1 MSKLFYVMIKSMT
14 GFGKAACECR
24 NRNIT
29 IEIKTLNSKQIDINA
44 RIPNG
49 YRDREPQMRSLISG
63 RLQRGKIDFAINVE
77 ITGEASNYKVNKPLA
92 LKYYSE
98 LKELS
103 VSLDEKEISDFLPL
117 LIRMPDILVS
127 EKEEVSEE
135 EWTSVFQAIEEAL
148 KQVDD
153 FRIQEGRMLENDL
166 LVRIDIILQL
176 LDKVE
181 PFEKTRFDNLKAK
194 ILKDLNDFTEKE
206 SIDKNRFEQELVYYL
221 EKLDITEEKVRL
233 KKHCEYFIETMKE
246 SESKG
251 KKLAFISQEI
261 GREINTLGSKAN
273 EANIQRVVVQMKDEL
288 EKIKE
293 QLFNIL

>member
-1 MSKLFYVMIKSMT
+1 MT
-14 GFGKAACECR
+14 GFGKAICECQS
-24 NRNIT
+24 RNIT

-49 YRDREPQMRSLISG
+49 YRDREPQMRSLISS
-63 RLQRGKIDFAINVE
+63 RLQRGKIDFSINVE
-77 ITGEASNYKVNKPLA
+77 ITGEASNYKINKPLA

-103 VSLDEKEISDFLPL
+103 GDLNENDFSDFLPL

-127 EKEEVSEE
+127 EKEEVSDA
-135 EWTSVFQAIEEAL
+135 EWNSVFQAAEEAL

-153 FRIQEGRMLENDL
+153 FRIQEGKMLENDL
-166 LVRIDIILQL
+166 LIRNNIILQL

-181 PFEKTRFDNLKAK
+181 PFEKIRFENLKAK
-194 ILKDLNDFTEKE
+194 ILKDLNDFTEKD

-233 KKHCEYFIETMKE
+233 RKHCEYFVETMKE
-246 SESKG
+246 PESKG
-251 KKLAFISQEI
+251 KKLIFISQEI
-261 GREINTLGSKAN
+261 
-273 EANIQRVVVQMKDEL
+273 
-288 EKIKE
+288 
-293 QLFNIL
+293 

>member
-1 MSKLFYVMIKSMT
+1 MT
-14 GFGKAACECR
+14 GFGKALCECQ

-49 YRDREPQMRSLISG
+49 YRDKEPQMRSLISS
-63 RLQRGKIDFAINVE
+63 RLQRGKIDFSVNVE
-77 ITGEASNYKVNKPLA
+77 ITGEASNYKINKPLA

-103 VSLDEKEISDFLPL
+103 ADLNETDFSDFLPL

-127 EKEEVSEE
+127 EKEEVSDA
-135 EWTSVFQAIEEAL
+135 EWNSVFQALEEAL

-153 FRIQEGRMLENDL
+153 FRIQEGKMLENDL
-166 LVRIDIILQL
+166 LIRNNIILQL
-176 LDKVE
+176 LDRVE
-181 PFEKTRFDNLKAK
+181 PFEKIRFENLKAK
-194 ILKDLNDFTEKE
+194 ILKDLNDFTEKDN
-206 SIDKNRFEQELVYYL
+206 IDKNRFEQELVYYL

-233 KKHCEYFIETMKE
+233 RKHCEYFVETMKE
-246 SESKG
+246 PESKG
-251 KKLAFISQEI
+251 KKLIFISQEI

-273 EANIQRVVVQMKDEL
+273 EANIQKVVVQMKDEL

>member
-1 MSKLFYVMIKSMT
+1 MPKLFNMIKSMT
-14 GFGKAACECR
+14 GFGKASCECQ

-49 YRDREPQMRSLISG
+49 YRDKEPQMRSLISN
-63 RLQRGKIDFAINVE
+63 RLQRGKIDFSINVE
-77 ITGEASNYKVNKPLA
+77 ITGEASNYTINKPLA
-92 LKYYSE
+92 LKYYRE

-103 VSLDEKEISDFLPL
+103 EDLNETDFADFLPL
-117 LIRMPDILVS
+117 LIRMPDILIS
-127 EKEEVSEE
+127 EKEEISEA
-135 EWTSVFQAIEEAL
+135 EWNSVFQALEEAL

-153 FRIQEGRMLENDL
+153 FRIQEGKMLENDL
-166 LVRIDIILQL
+166 LIRINIILEL
-176 LDKVE
+176 LKRVE
-181 PFEKTRFDNLKAK
+181 PFEKKRFENLKAK
-194 ILKDLNDFTEKE
+194 ILKDLSDFTEKE

-233 KKHCEYFIETMKE
+233 EKHCDYFVETMKE
-246 SESKG
+246 PESKG
-251 KKLAFISQEI
+251 KKLIFISQEI

>member
-1 MSKLFYVMIKSMT
+1 MT
-14 GFGKAACECR
+14 GFGKAICECQ

-49 YRDREPQMRSLISG
+49 YRDREPQMRSLISS
-63 RLQRGKIDFAINVE
+63 RLQRGKIDFSINVE
-77 ITGEASNYKVNKPLA
+77 ITGEASNYKINKPLA

-103 VSLDEKEISDFLPL
+103 GDLNENDFSDFLPL

-127 EKEEVSEE
+127 EKEEVSDA
-135 EWTSVFQAIEEAL
+135 EWNSVFQAAEEAL

-153 FRIQEGRMLENDL
+153 FRIQEGKMLENDL
-166 LVRIDIILQL
+166 LIRNNIILQL

-181 PFEKTRFDNLKAK
+181 PFEKIRFENLKAK
-194 ILKDLNDFTEKE
+194 ILKDLNDFTEKD

-233 KKHCEYFIETMKE
+233 RKHCEYFVETMKE
-246 SESKG
+246 PESKG
-251 KKLAFISQEI
+251 KKLIFISQEI

-273 EANIQRVVVQMKDEL
+273 EANIQKVVVQMKDEL

>member
-1 MSKLFYVMIKSMT
+1 MT
-14 GFGKAACECR
+14 GFGKASCECQ

-49 YRDREPQMRSLISG
+49 YRDKEPQMRSLISN

-77 ITGEASNYKVNKPLA
+77 ITGEASNYKLNNPLA
-92 LKYYSE
+92 LKYYKE

-103 VSLDEKEISDFLPL
+103 SVLNETGDTDFLSM
-117 LIRMPDILVS
+117 IVRMPDILVS
-127 EKEEVSEE
+127 EKEEISEA
-135 EWTSVFQAIEEAL
+135 EWNSVFQALEEAL

-153 FRIQEGRMLENDL
+153 FRAQEGKMLENDL
-166 LVRIDIILQL
+166 LIRINIILQL
-176 LDKVE
+176 LDRVE
-181 PFEKTRFDNLKAK
+181 PFEKVRFENLKAK

-233 KKHCEYFIETMKE
+233 QKHCEYFVETMKE
-246 SESKG
+246 QESKG
-251 KKLAFISQEI
+251 KKLIFISQEI

-273 EANIQRVVVQMKDEL
+273 EANIQKVVVQMKDEL

>member
-1 MSKLFYVMIKSMT
+1 MT
-14 GFGKAACECR
+14 GFGKASCECQ

-49 YRDREPQMRSLISG
+49 YRDKEPQIRSLISN
-63 RLQRGKIDFAINVE
+63 RLQRGKIDFSINVE
-77 ITGEASNYKVNKPLA
+77 ITGEASNYTINKPLA
-92 LKYYSE
+92 LKYYRE

-103 VSLDEKEISDFLPL
+103 EDLNETDFADFLPL
-117 LIRMPDILVS
+117 LIRMPDILIS
-127 EKEEVSEE
+127 EKEEISEA
-135 EWTSVFQAIEEAL
+135 EWNSVFQALEEAL

-153 FRIQEGRMLENDL
+153 FRIQEGKMLENDL
-166 LVRIDIILQL
+166 LIRINIILEL
-176 LDKVE
+176 LKRVE
-181 PFEKTRFDNLKAK
+181 PFEKKRFENLKAK
-194 ILKDLNDFTEKE
+194 ILKDLSDFTEKE

-233 KKHCEYFIETMKE
+233 EKHCDYFVETMKE
-246 SESKG
+246 PESKG
-251 KKLAFISQEI
+251 KKLIFISQEI

>member
-1 MSKLFYVMIKSMT
+1 MIKSMT
-14 GFGKAACECR
+14 GFGKAICECQS
-24 NRNIT
+24 RNIT

-49 YRDREPQMRSLISG
+49 YRDREPQMRSLISS
-63 RLQRGKIDFAINVE
+63 RLQRGKIDFSINVE
-77 ITGEASNYKVNKPLA
+77 ITGEASNYKINKPLA

-103 VSLDEKEISDFLPL
+103 GDLNENDFSDFLPL

-127 EKEEVSEE
+127 EKEEVSDA
-135 EWTSVFQAIEEAL
+135 EWNSVFQAAEEAL

-153 FRIQEGRMLENDL
+153 FRIQEGKMLENDL
-166 LVRIDIILQL
+166 LIRNNIILQL

-181 PFEKTRFDNLKAK
+181 PFEKIRFENLKAK
-194 ILKDLNDFTEKE
+194 ILKDLNDFTEKD

-233 KKHCEYFIETMKE
+233 RKHCEYFVETMKE
-246 SESKG
+246 PESKG
-251 KKLAFISQEI
+251 KKLIFISQEI

-273 EANIQRVVVQMKDEL
+273 EANIQKVVVQMKDEL

>member
-1 MSKLFYVMIKSMT
+1 MPKLLQIMIKSMT
-14 GFGKAACECR
+14 GFGKALCECQ

-49 YRDREPQMRSLISG
+49 YRDKEPQMRSLISS
-63 RLQRGKIDFAINVE
+63 RLQRGKIDFSVNVE
-77 ITGEASNYKVNKPLA
+77 ITGEASNYKINKPLA

-103 VSLDEKEISDFLPL
+103 ADLNETDFSDFLPL

-127 EKEEVSEE
+127 EKEEVSDA
-135 EWTSVFQAIEEAL
+135 EWNSVFQALEEAL

-153 FRIQEGRMLENDL
+153 FRIQEGKMLENDL
-166 LVRIDIILQL
+166 LIRNNIILQL
-176 LDKVE
+176 LDRVE
-181 PFEKTRFDNLKAK
+181 PFEKIRFENLKAK
-194 ILKDLNDFTEKE
+194 ILKDLNDFTEKDN
-206 SIDKNRFEQELVYYL
+206 IDKNRFEQELVYYL

-233 KKHCEYFIETMKE
+233 RKHCEYFVETMKE
-246 SESKG
+246 PESKG
-251 KKLAFISQEI
+251 KKLIFISQEI

-273 EANIQRVVVQMKDEL
+273 EANIQKVVVQMKDEL

>member
-1 MSKLFYVMIKSMT
+1 MT
-14 GFGKAACECR
+14 GFGKALCECQ

-49 YRDREPQMRSLISG
+49 YRDKEPQMRSLISS
-63 RLQRGKIDFAINVE
+63 RLQRGKIDFSVNVE
-77 ITGEASNYKVNKPLA
+77 ITGEASNYKINKPLA

-103 VSLDEKEISDFLPL
+103 ADLNETDFSDFLPL

-127 EKEEVSEE
+127 EKEEVSDA
-135 EWTSVFQAIEEAL
+135 EWNSVFQALEEAL
-148 KQVDD
+148 KHVDD
-153 FRIQEGRMLENDL
+153 FRIQEGKMLENDL
-166 LVRIDIILQL
+166 LIRNNIILQL
-176 LDKVE
+176 LDRVE
-181 PFEKTRFDNLKAK
+181 PFEKIRFENLKAK
-194 ILKDLNDFTEKE
+194 ILKDLNDFTEKDN
-206 SIDKNRFEQELVYYL
+206 IDKNRFEQELVYYL

-233 KKHCEYFIETMKE
+233 RKHCEYFVETMKE
-246 SESKG
+246 PESKG
-251 KKLAFISQEI
+251 KKLIFISQEI

-273 EANIQRVVVQMKDEL
+273 EANIQKVVVQMKDEL